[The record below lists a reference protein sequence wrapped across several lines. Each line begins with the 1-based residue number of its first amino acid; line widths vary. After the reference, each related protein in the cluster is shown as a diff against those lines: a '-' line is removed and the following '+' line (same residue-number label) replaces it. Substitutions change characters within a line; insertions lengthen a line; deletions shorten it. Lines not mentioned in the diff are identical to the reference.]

1 MQYLLQMGTHQHSVI
16 WILDEIILH
25 IRDVLK
31 SVLRVDCI
39 PQLYFMEF
47 WDFHEKGNFFWND
60 EITAGYAALV
70 RLGDNLLIFVIVNSI
85 SRLSNLYLSRS
96 IHIKKLPKTT
106 NLSINFIWPLN
117 IYIRIMCTHCKRQR
131 SYIQYMITNIQRKQY
146 NNRQRLIYNWSHI
159 EED

>member
-16 WILDEIILH
+16 WILDGIILH

-47 WDFHEKGNFFWND
+47 WDFHEKHNFFWND

-70 RLGDNLLIFVIVNSI
+70 RRRDTRNETKVAQPEFVDITGLMVNE
-85 SRLSNLYLSRS
+85 L
-96 IHIKKLPKTT
+96 
-106 NLSINFIWPLN
+106 
-117 IYIRIMCTHCKRQR
+117 
-131 SYIQYMITNIQRKQY
+131 
-146 NNRQRLIYNWSHI
+146 
-159 EED
+159 